1 MPESKLAYKNY
12 MLVLLTVI
20 AAFNYLDR
28 YVLSFV
34 LEPIKQ
40 EFQLSDSELGFM
52 TGIAFALFYA
62 IAGVPLARWSDRG
75 NRNVVITITTGLW
88 SAMVVLCGLVGN
100 YTQLLLVRVG
110 VAVGEAGCLPP
121 AQSLIADYFDRG
133 ERPRAMATY
142 WLCFPLSVIVG
153 FLGGGWLA
161 EAVGWR
167 MTFIIMGVPG
177 ILLAILVKFT

>member
-28 YVLSFV
+28 YVLSLV

-62 IAGVPLARWSDRG
+62 IAGVPHGPLVRPRQPKCRYYYNHGTMECHGGALWPGGQLYPTVVGARGGCGGRSG
-75 NRNVVITITTGLW
+75 LPATGAILD
-88 SAMVVLCGLVGN
+88 CGLF
-100 YTQLLLVRVG
+100 
-110 VAVGEAGCLPP
+110 
-121 AQSLIADYFDRG
+121 QSG
-133 ERPRAMATY
+133 
-142 WLCFPLSVIVG
+142 
-153 FLGGGWLA
+153 
-161 EAVGWR
+161 
-167 MTFIIMGVPG
+167 
-177 ILLAILVKFT
+177 